1 MASAYM
7 TNGTSALK
15 SQRMEQGSNVVR
27 FSKAAVPV
35 SQRARSV
42 AVKSLFDA
50 FAEPRSYECYSLD
63 TGATKKDRFK
73 TAMAAVIPAAF
84 TLLAIIAPAIF

>member
-27 FSKAAVPV
+27 FSKTAV
-35 SQRARSV
+35 SV
-42 AVKSLFDA
+42 AVKSLFGA
-50 FAEPRSYECYSLD
+50 FAEPRSYEGYSLD

-73 TAMAAVIPAAF
+73 TAMAVFIPATL